1 MKTSPKPNRLIQE
14 ASPYLRQHANNPVD
28 WFPWGEE
35 AIQKAKAENKPIL
48 VSIGY
53 AACHWCHVMEK
64 QSFENEDIAEVMNS
78 QLISIKIDRE
88 ERPDLDQIYMDAVQ
102 YMGVSGGWPLN
113 VFLTP
118 DCKPFYGGTYF
129 PPDKWKKMVDEI
141 GKAFQER
148 KDEIEFS
155 AAELTEAIKK
165 SEAEKYGLTDDEFVL
180 TPEEMEQ
187 AYINLSKNFDLDMGG
202 MNRAPKFPMPSIW
215 MYLLQYYHLSGN
227 REAFNHVNLTLQKM
241 AFGGIHDQVGGGFA
255 RYSVDGDWFVPHFEK
270 MLYDN
275 AQLLSLYTQA
285 YSATLDILYRDV
297 AYDLVSFVRRV
308 YTSFEGGFFS
318 ALDADSEGEEGKF
331 YVWTKREIEEVLGTE
346 AELFCQ
352 LFEIT
357 EDGNWEEGKNI
368 LYRSLSQEEMA
379 EKHNMSHPIMHQFVQ
394 KSKLKL
400 LYARNER
407 QKPALDTKIIASW
420 NGLMLNGLVDAYR
433 VFDNPE
439 MLKLAFD
446 NAGFIKQK
454 MMQSDGSLH
463 RIYAEEKSG
472 IPGFLDDYAHVA
484 QAFINLYQATFKEDW
499 LLEAE
504 KLTDYAIAHFWD
516 EKESLFFYTADNA
529 ETLIARK
536 KELFDNVIPASN
548 SVMGHVLYQ
557 LGMLLD
563 KADYQTKAK
572 AMVNK
577 VGKMLHTDIQYL
589 SNWALLAAQMA
600 NQTAEIAVV
609 GTNYL
614 KFRKEIDKSFHPNR
628 IISGALLESKLPM
641 LANRTSDGNTLIY
654 VCYNKTCQLPVD
666 NVPAAFRQ
674 MKVRQ
679 SKHREPNIQA

>member
-1 MKTSPKPNRLIQE
+1 MTTSQKPNRLISE

-28 WFPWGEE
+28 WYPWGEE
-35 AIQKAKAENKPIL
+35 ALQKARLERKPIL

-64 QSFENEDIAEVMNS
+64 QSFENQEIAEVMNEN
-78 QLISIKIDRE
+78 LVSIKIDRE

-118 DCKPFYGGTYF
+118 ECKPFYGGTYF
-129 PPDKWKKMVDEI
+129 PADKWKRLVEEIATSFKERGDEI
-141 GKAFQER
+141 VA
-148 KDEIEFS
+148 S
-155 AAELTEAIKK
+155 AEELTQALNR
-165 SEAEKYGLTDDEFVL
+165 SEADKYGLTDADFSWTQEG
-180 TPEEMEQ
+180 MEQ
-187 AYINLSKNFDLDMGG
+187 AYSNLSKGFDLEMGG

-215 MYLLQYYHLSGN
+215 MYLMHYYHLSGN
-227 REAFNHVNLTLQKM
+227 KEAFQHVNLTLQKM

-255 RYSVDGDWFVPHFEK
+255 RYAVDSDWFVPHFEK

-275 AQLLSLYTQA
+275 GQLLSLYTQA

-308 YTSFEGGFFS
+308 YTSSEGGFFS

-331 YVWTKREIEEVLGTE
+331 YVWTKKQIEEVLETE

-352 LFEIT
+352 LFEISD
-357 EDGNWEEGKNI
+357 EGNWEEGKNI
-368 LYRSLSQEEMA
+368 LFRKLSQEEMA
-379 EKHNMSHPIMHQFVQ
+379 EKHNLSHPTMHQFVQ
-394 KSKLKL
+394 NCKLKL

-407 QKPALDTKIIASW
+407 QRPSLDTKIISSW

-439 MLKLAFD
+439 MLKLAYD
-446 NAGFIKQK
+446 NAEFLRNK
-454 MMQSDGSLH
+454 MMQSDGMMY
-463 RIYAEEKSG
+463 RIYAGGKTT

-484 QAFINLYQATFKEDW
+484 LAYINLYQATFKEDW
-499 LLEAE
+499 LFEAE
-504 KLTDYAIAHFWD
+504 KLVNYVIAHFWD
-516 EKESLFFYTADNA
+516 ENESLFFYTADNA

-536 KELFDNVIPASN
+536 KEVFDNVIPASN
-548 SVMGHVLYQ
+548 SIMAHVLYQ
-557 LGMLLD
+557 LGILLEHV
-563 KADYQTKAK
+563 DYSTKAK
-572 AMVNK
+572 TMVNR
-577 VGKMLHTDIQYL
+577 VGKMLNVDIQYL

-600 NQTAEIAVV
+600 NQTVEIAVV

-614 KFRKEIDKSFHPNR
+614 KFRKEIDKSFHPNK
-628 IISGALLESKLPM
+628 IISGTLFESKLPM
-641 LANRTSDGNTLIY
+641 LANRSADGNTLIY

-674 MKVRQ
+674 MKVQQ
-679 SKHREPNIQA
+679 SRMREPNIQA